1 MEHYWKQKWIV
12 STMSEIAQNGQKRL
26 IFTVV
31 SHVRTEM
38 RENVKEKKNM
48 RSQWKNTNICISI
61 SVYSRTYG
69 HINILS
75 TETHMRMY
83 PLLINQ
89 IR

>member
-31 SHVRTEM
+31 SHVRTEI

-48 RSQWKNTNICISI
+48 RLDKSMEK
-61 SVYSRTYG
+61 
-69 HINILS
+69 H
-75 TETHMRMY
+75 
-83 PLLINQ
+83 
-89 IR
+89 